1 MKVNI
6 GSALMYV
13 DDIIGCSHVDAVD
26 KDMSNVF
33 TGVTGLMGMDA
44 IEVVDGV
51 VVKNEK
57 GRDGVDVI
65 GWSVNIVNK
74 SVTIS
79 RRNLLKTLYAFFLF
93 NVNDPVAQQ
102 HVERMALLASRVSQL
117 CRAMRPY
124 TVALFACLRD
134 YKHRHTLRRLPLL
147 AKVDVCVWRAF
158 LVMCRANPDE
168 LYRPIESYRV
178 WCDIAE
184 FEYDASLWTV
194 AVGVSEVDTH
204 TGLKTLRGFCVLDLP
219 FPATND
225 PRYQNTYEFLA
236 VVVGIMLSMALGIRH
251 KSIRL
256 LGDSVSSLKWALE
269 DRVASVIARRAN
281 IVYTLAATEA
291 DLTVDS
297 TVHVPGVDNKVYD
310 GLTRGRTAEQVGL
323 PPGLQITIPFAHPI
337 HELIELCNPLT
348 PLDTMQHHTIL
359 SHRVVQILKH
369 PLLST
374 PYTPHT
380 PTP

>member
-178 WCDIAE
+178 
-184 FEYDASLWTV
+184 
-194 AVGVSEVDTH
+194 
-204 TGLKTLRGFCVLDLP
+204 
-219 FPATND
+219 
-225 PRYQNTYEFLA
+225 
-236 VVVGIMLSMALGIRH
+236 
-251 KSIRL
+251 
-256 LGDSVSSLKWALE
+256 
-269 DRVASVIARRAN
+269 
-281 IVYTLAATEA
+281 
-291 DLTVDS
+291 
-297 TVHVPGVDNKVYD
+297 
-310 GLTRGRTAEQVGL
+310 
-323 PPGLQITIPFAHPI
+323 
-337 HELIELCNPLT
+337 
-348 PLDTMQHHTIL
+348 
-359 SHRVVQILKH
+359 
-369 PLLST
+369 
-374 PYTPHT
+374 
-380 PTP
+380 